1 MNYSPMY
8 MYESSGPMHI
18 HKIILLTPRDR
29 RQIVGANAESAPR
42 AARRGGGSDE
52 AVRYKSRCS
61 VALKDARFLRHG
73 GRARD
78 SERCILC
85 ECVCGG
91 RQVGINEKR
100 FPIRGT

>member
-8 MYESSGPMHI
+8 MYESSPMHI

-29 RQIVGANAESAPR
+29 RQIVGVTLKVLR
-42 AARRGGGSDE
+42 RRRGGGSDE

-73 GRARD
+73 GRARFRAMHTLRVHLRWAA
-78 SERCILC
+78 SGHE
-85 ECVCGG
+85 
-91 RQVGINEKR
+91 
-100 FPIRGT
+100 

>member
-29 RQIVGANAESAPR
+29 RQIVGVTLKVLR
-42 AARRGGGSDE
+42 GRRGGGSDE

-61 VALKDARFLRHG
+61 VALKDARFLRWWTCTIPCDVYPASASAMG
-73 GRARD
+73 GNW
-78 SERCILC
+78 I
-85 ECVCGG
+85 
-91 RQVGINEKR
+91 
-100 FPIRGT
+100 

>member
-29 RQIVGANAESAPR
+29 RQIVGVTLKVLR
-42 AARRGGGSDE
+42 GRRGGGSDE

-61 VALKDARFLRHG
+61 VALKDARFLPWWTCTIPR
-73 GRARD
+73 
-78 SERCILC
+78 RCIPC
-85 ECVCGG
+85 ECICDG
-91 RQVGINEKR
+91 RQLGINKKT
-100 FPIRGT
+100 FPTKGT